1 MISCC
6 LSAPRSLGCIVE
18 DEHRRERLAA
28 RTCAAVSG
36 SFDSGH
42 RPVVGG
48 VLEPGLELRGGTV

>member
-1 MISCC
+1 MVQAMAIGNSCR
-6 LSAPRSLGCIVE
+6 LRAG
-18 DEHRRERLAA
+18 RERLAA